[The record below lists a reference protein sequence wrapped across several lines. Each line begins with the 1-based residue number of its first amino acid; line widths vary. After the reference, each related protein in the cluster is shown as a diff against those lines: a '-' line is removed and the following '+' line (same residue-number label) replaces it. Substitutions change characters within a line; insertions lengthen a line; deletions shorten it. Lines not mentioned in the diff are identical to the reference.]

1 MQFRT
6 TTAVGSNTLPLVVH
20 WGPGGQ
26 VYRVWERVNGNDW
39 ETIATGK
46 FVSITRRV
54 ANGNEYRYR
63 VRAQEGDDWTD
74 DATSP
79 EVQLVRASE
88 ASASMS
94 YRGKWKT
101 AKGSKYIGG
110 KAKYATKRGAKASF
124 TFEGRSV
131 AVVGPKGPTRGK
143 ARVYIDGRYVKT
155 INMYSRSYRARQVV
169 FAYNW
174 SRTGDHRVSLVVL
187 GTKRHPMVAIDA
199 MYVLD

>member
-1 MQFRT
+1 
-6 TTAVGSNTLPLVVH
+6 
-20 WGPGGQ
+20 
-26 VYRVWERVNGNDW
+26 VNGNDW
-39 ETIATGK
+39 DTVATGR
-46 FVSITRRV
+46 FNAITRTV

-63 VRAQEGDDWTD
+63 VRAQDGDDWTD

-79 EVQLVRASE
+79 EVQLLRASE
-88 ASASMS
+88 SSS
-94 YRGKWKT
+94 SVTYRGKWKT

-110 KAKYATKRGAKASF
+110 KAKYATKRGAKVSF

-143 ARVYIDGRYVKT
+143 AKVYVDGRYIKT
-155 INMYSRSYRARQVV
+155 INLHSRTYRGRQVV

-174 SRTGDHRVSLVVL
+174 SRAGDHRVSLVVR

-199 MYVLD
+199 FYVLD